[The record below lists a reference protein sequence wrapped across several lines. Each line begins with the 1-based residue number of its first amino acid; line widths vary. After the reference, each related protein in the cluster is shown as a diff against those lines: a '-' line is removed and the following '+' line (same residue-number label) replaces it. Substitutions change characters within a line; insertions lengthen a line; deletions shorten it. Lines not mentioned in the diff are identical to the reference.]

1 MVEEG
6 GRGRTIPEI
15 PEAEPLV
22 KSLEGSQTLTV
33 RHPYV
38 DDRPLEDGLPRLG
51 EYQSSS
57 ALAMELSWANCSAAS
72 GIGDLSN
79 IRAYLIYGQCHN
91 SHRSFRVTPVDDVN
105 LQNHT
110 MRNIADRRSWYL
122 TTSHGHRS
130 RKDYAAQEPH

>member
-1 MVEEG
+1 MEQLIGAAQRTRNGSEMASRAWLKRR

-79 IRAYLIYGQCHN
+79 IRAYLIYGQ
-91 SHRSFRVTPVDDVN
+91 
-105 LQNHT
+105 
-110 MRNIADRRSWYL
+110 
-122 TTSHGHRS
+122 
-130 RKDYAAQEPH
+130 